1 MGLGEIVVEAP
12 ADAYPRRP
20 ARADVTRSGGKTRA
34 RGTPLMTCPERL
46 QGERS
51 RLSPAARTIS
61 SAWEA
66 TPANS

>member
-34 RGTPLMTCPERL
+34 RGTPLMPCPNGCR
-46 QGERS
+46 GEEPP
-51 RLSPAARTIS
+51 LPC
-61 SAWEA
+61 SADD
-66 TPANS
+66 